1 MKLLIDTFIQHEFTA
16 KNIVGL
22 LLIITGI
29 FDAWKYTWEAK
40 KIKQVGTAKGHSR
53 KFINMAVTNDLVRI
67 IYSIIIKDFYLMFI
81 NSIAFGC
88 MVNLWITIYKFYPY
102 RMRGYPNF
110 KKPNLIIYT
119 INSLLPNSLRKRL

>member
-1 MKLLIDTFIQHEFTA
+1 MTNILSYILSEITF
-16 KNIVGL
+16 KNIVGI

-67 IYSIIIKDFYLMFI
+67 TYSLIIMDLYLIFI
-81 NSIAFGC
+81 NSIALAC
-88 MVNLWITIYKFYPY
+88 MINLWITIYRFYPY
-102 RMRGYPNF
+102 RMRGCPNF
-110 KKPNLIIYT
+110 KKPNIFLYL
-119 INSLLPNSLRKRL
+119 INSLLPNQIRKKL